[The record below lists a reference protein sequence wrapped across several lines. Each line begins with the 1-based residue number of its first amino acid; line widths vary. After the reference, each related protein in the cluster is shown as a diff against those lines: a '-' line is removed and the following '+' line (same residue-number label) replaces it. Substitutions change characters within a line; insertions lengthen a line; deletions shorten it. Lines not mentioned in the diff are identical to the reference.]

1 MFSYYFLQ
9 RKKTEKS
16 LNSGKNYLNS
26 GEKLVFVLSFLQ
38 KKSSLSLSIS
48 KLNLLT
54 TKKKNCEEKSSGS
67 QSFQRKSILLPEAI
81 PFSGSCFVQLN
92 LFFLMEAIL
101 FIDFFLVEAITFKGS
116 FCSQWK
122 NVPLR
127 GCRFS
132 SGSHLFYQKPF
143 L

>member
-54 TKKKNCEEKSSGS
+54 TKKTVK
-67 QSFQRKSILLPEAI
+67 RKP
-81 PFSGSCFVQLN
+81 
-92 LFFLMEAIL
+92 
-101 FIDFFLVEAITFKGS
+101 VEANHFRES
-116 FCSQWK
+116 NS
-122 NVPLR
+122 
-127 GCRFS
+127 
-132 SGSHLFYQKPF
+132 FYQKPF
-143 L
+143 HSVEAASFS

>member
-54 TKKKNCEEKSSGS
+54 TKKKTVKRNPVEANHFRES
-67 QSFQRKSILLPEAI
+67 QS
-81 PFSGSCFVQLN
+81 
-92 LFFLMEAIL
+92 
-101 FIDFFLVEAITFKGS
+101 
-116 FCSQWK
+116 
-122 NVPLR
+122 
-127 GCRFS
+127 
-132 SGSHLFYQKPF
+132 FYQKPF
-143 L
+143 LSVEAASFS

>member
-38 KKSSLSLSIS
+38 KKFSLSLSIS

-54 TKKKNCEEKSSGS
+54 TKKNCEEKTSGS
-67 QSFQRKSILLPEAI
+67 QSFQRKSFLLLEAI
-81 PFSGSCFVQLN
+81 PFSGSCFV
-92 LFFLMEAIL
+92 
-101 FIDFFLVEAITFKGS
+101 
-116 FCSQWK
+116 
-122 NVPLR
+122 
-127 GCRFS
+127 
-132 SGSHLFYQKPF
+132 
-143 L
+143 